1 VTQGYFAYTYLVA
14 NPTDETIH
22 KVIVDAG
29 NGQVLGKSE
38 GVSLDRSVNQ
48 DMRGLDSGRDT
59 TVFLEGYSITCHL
72 DLHPGH
78 PLDLILIRLV
88 MDHGNNFED

>member
-29 NGQVLGKSE
+29 EWASSRQVRRCFIGSFGQSRYAGFGQWKGHHSFFGGLFHNLPLGPASWTPFGSNSNQVGNGSW
-38 GVSLDRSVNQ
+38 
-48 DMRGLDSGRDT
+48 
-59 TVFLEGYSITCHL
+59 
-72 DLHPGH
+72 
-78 PLDLILIRLV
+78 
-88 MDHGNNFED
+88 

>member
-1 VTQGYFAYTYLVA
+1 MTQGYFAYTYLVA

-48 DMRGLDSGRDT
+48 DMRGLDIGRDT
-59 TVFLEGYSITCHL
+59 TVFFGELFHNL
-72 DLHPGH
+72 
-78 PLDLILIRLV
+78 PLGPASWTPFESNSNQV
-88 MDHGNNFED
+88 GNGSW